1 MSALLNILFDKFIN
15 IMIKIKCKFIC
26 CSKETIY
33 EPKSN
38 KNNKNDIKTSH
49 SCDHKE
55 DSSHCQSSSSYR
67 KNYLKP
73 LSESSQNI
81 IDV

>member
-1 MSALLNILFDKFIN
+1 MSSLLNSLFDKFIN
-15 IMIKIKCKFIC
+15 IMIKLKCKFIC

-49 SCDHKE
+49 SCNHKE

-73 LSESSQNI
+73 LSESSLCKV
-81 IDV
+81 DV

>member
-1 MSALLNILFDKFIN
+1 MSSLLNSLFDKFIN

-49 SCDHKE
+49 SCNHKE

-67 KNYLKP
+67 KNYLKL
-73 LSESSQNI
+73 LSVSSLCKV
-81 IDV
+81 DV